1 MARVQRNDRYYRVTI
16 HPTPGTHDVEW
27 SILECRYV
35 NGVPHSRM
43 LGRGHVETS
52 EFLQTESGVWD
63 LLSDLARDS
72 LLR

>member
-1 MARVQRNDRYYRVTI
+1 MARTQRNDRYFRMTI
-16 HPTPGTHDVEW
+16 HPIPGTPDSEW
-27 SILECRYV
+27 SLLECRYV

-43 LGRGHVETS
+43 LSRGHVETRAPITS
-52 EFLQTESGVWD
+52 EGGVWD